1 MKLINTKKK
10 IGYLI
15 ILFLIST
22 STFQIFNINTT
33 KNFKD
38 ENNHEQVQT
47 SAQESYVKEWIVNSN
62 FSSTDNWNSS
72 KGESGDP
79 QDVNAFIGDGTA
91 NYEVL
96 GKKGTFSLAE
106 TPINGSN
113 WMAVPNPDF
122 PYGPTSNF
130 SDAEGLKVYHLFDD
144 HDANQNPSV
153 HWDRNFTLP
162 VNMSDYTITSASVQ
176 VRVNAT
182 VSLDVDVEGDTRAT
196 DGGAQLN
203 QQESYDYVRFYVLI
217 SDLPKNKKYELAYIQ
232 PNDLGQGNPWPTPGN
247 DYLSNT
253 YLIPYLED
261 DLIYF
266 ITSVLSTD
274 NSNFTLTLG
283 IRIYTADNSDTYDND
298 LFNELLINSVDFNF
312 TYEKK
317 INQQTSISWNQEG
330 DKPDDISSYNVTV
343 NEAILN
349 FKYMINDTWTPLSP
363 NSEIQVLIN
372 GFTHT
377 EAINLWD
384 DAKIFFQDA
393 KSGGFDVTYL
403 IDEDKNINLSIQVFL
418 ADEFELN
425 RTIAIAIDNISLYVS
440 YTVFFDDYQTNLQL
454 FLNGEDKTL
463 SPSTELPIG
472 QNLTIT
478 VKYTNQTGGH
488 IPGAGIQLTGVGIIE
503 NLKEFAD
510 NYSKTINVTQQL
522 SMGINYLTIEAIKTN
537 YQTKLINPTIT
548 VRKINAEII
557 TVSGESNINID
568 VGQDAQLEVM
578 LNDTDNDELI
588 RGAIVTYTWWDRD
601 PIPRVLTENNGIYEG
616 EIENPPEGLYT
627 ITISVFA
634 GEDYEFEDFE
644 ITLNVGVYIPGT
656 QPDFGWLIYIL
667 IGAILGLVL
676 LFTLY
681 QTHFKYP
688 PIVRKIRKLKK
699 KVRKSKKTK
708 QILVNTREQL
718 IKDNRDH
725 GIKDLN
731 LENIQPEDGGKIEKI
746 KIKNE
751 EEI

>member
-1 MKLINTKKK
+1 MKKTRNKVGCLIA
-10 IGYLI
+10 
-15 ILFLIST
+15 LFLIISFT
-22 STFQIFNINTT
+22 LQIFYLNPIN
-33 KNFKD
+33 NSKD
-38 ENNHEQVQT
+38 LNNHEQIQT
-47 SAQESYVKEWIVNSN
+47 SAQESFQEQWIENPD
-62 FSSTDNWNSS
+62 FSSTDNWTST
-72 KGESGDP
+72 KGGLGDP
-79 QDVNAFIGDGTA
+79 QDVNAFIGNEAA

-96 GKKGTFSLAE
+96 GKKGTFSLTE
-106 TPINGSN
+106 TPINGTN
-113 WMAVPNPDF
+113 WTAVPNPDF
-122 PYGPTSNF
+122 PHGPTSNY
-130 SDAEGLKVYHLFDD
+130 SDAEGLKVEHLFDD

-153 HWDRNFTLP
+153 HWDRNFTMP
-162 VNMSDYTITSASVQ
+162 EDMSDYIITTASIQ
-176 VRVNAT
+176 ARVNAT
-182 VSLDVDVEGDTRAT
+182 VDQDVDCPGDTVPIDGGGPNSLDQT
-196 DGGAQLN
+196 
-203 QQESYDYVRFYVLI
+203 ESYDYVRFYVLL
-217 SDLPKNKKYELAYIQ
+217 SDLAKEKVYEIAFLQ
-232 PNDLGQGNPWPTPGN
+232 PTDLGEGNPPGN
-247 DYLSNT
+247 DILSNT
-253 YLIPYLED
+253 YLIPISEDVLIFYLA
-261 DLIYF
+261 
-266 ITSVLSTD
+266 SVLSTD
-274 NSNFTLTLG
+274 YYNFTVTLG
-283 IRIYTADNSDTYDND
+283 IRIYTADNYNNYDND
-298 LFNELLINSVDFNF
+298 EFHELLINSVILNF

-330 DKPDDISSYNVTV
+330 DKPDDISSDNVTV

-349 FKYMINDTWTPLSP
+349 FRYMINDTWTPLSP

-377 EAINLWD
+377 ETINLWD
-384 DAKIFFQDA
+384 DAKTYFQDA
-393 KSGGFDVTYL
+393 KSVGFDVTYL

-463 SPSTELPIG
+463 SPSAELPIG

-488 IPGAGIQLTGVGIIE
+488 ISGAGIQLTGVGIIE

-510 NYSKTINVTQQL
+510 NYSKTINVTQEL
-522 SMGINYLTIEAIKTN
+522 SMGINYLNIEATKTN

-568 VGQDAQLEVM
+568 VGENAHLEIM
-578 LNDTDNDELI
+578 LNDTDNGELI
-588 RGAIVTYTWWDRD
+588 KGAIVTYTWNLD
-601 PIPRVLTENNGIYEG
+601 PIPRVLTEDNGIYEG
-616 EIENPPEGLYT
+616 EIENPPEGFYT
-627 ITISVFA
+627 ITISVFV

-644 ITLNVGVYIPGT
+644 ITLNVGAYVPGT
-656 QPDFGWLIYIL
+656 QPDLGWLIYIL

-676 LFTLY
+676 IFTLY

-699 KVRKSKKTK
+699 KVRKTKKTK
-708 QILVNTREQL
+708 QIIVNSREQL
-718 IKDNRDH
+718 ITDNRENQ
-725 GIKDLN
+725 IKDLN
-731 LENIQPEDGGKIEKI
+731 LEYAQLEDAGKIEKV